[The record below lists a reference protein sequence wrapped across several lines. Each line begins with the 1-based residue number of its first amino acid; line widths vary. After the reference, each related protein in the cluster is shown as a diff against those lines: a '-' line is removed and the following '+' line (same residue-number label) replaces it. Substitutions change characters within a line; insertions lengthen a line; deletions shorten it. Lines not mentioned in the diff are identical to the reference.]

1 METKAESGKE
11 SVKGEKPWE
20 PRILAVLCRWCSYA
34 GADLT
39 GSSRISYPP
48 NIRVLRVPCSGR
60 VDPLFILRAL
70 RSGLDGVLISG
81 CHPGD
86 CHYTAG
92 NYNARRKFVI
102 LSRLLEF
109 VGLDPRRVQ
118 FSWVSASE
126 GDKFAKVVTE
136 VVSQVKALGPNT
148 LFRLDSVDSFSK
160 ISEPGMNP

>member
-1 METKAESGKE
+1 MLKVENIMETKAESGKE

-20 PRILAVLCRWCSYA
+20 PSILAILCRWCSYA

-70 RSGLDGVLISG
+70 RSGLDGVLVSG

-92 NYNARRKFVI
+92 NYNARRKFAV
-102 LSRLLEF
+102 LARLLEF
-109 VGLDPRRVQ
+109 VGIDPRRVQ

-136 VVSQVKALGPNT
+136 VVSGV
-148 LFRLDSVDSFSK
+148 
-160 ISEPGMNP
+160 